1 MSDVMQQNA
10 GYGRSGRAV
19 PTHPLANAAP
29 VLEQALPQP
38 RADQIP
44 VSDGGGR
51 CGTRLFQ
58 NDQSIDLGNQFVC
71 RVSGKDIVDCLSHAR
86 KLLEPVVEADEPARI
101 DQIGPLEIDQNRV
114 MPVISVDEDK
124 IEADAI
130 VARRLEI
137 GMGGAFPEGDR
148 LGVDAR
154 GSQVPDHLCKL
165 IRIVG
170 ERIDHIEI
178 RSGRRVRI
186 AVDQFLQRAACCG
199 ADLQMGGRKC
209 VFPQQIGQGLAFIRA
224 AFRSKCLRR
233 CANHGGPPN
242 SGAFFPKPEVVST
255 RRLLKPRWPTTKTLL
270 TVST

>member
-51 CGTRLFQ
+51 R
-58 NDQSIDLGNQFVC
+58 
-71 RVSGKDIVDCLSHAR
+71 
-86 KLLEPVVEADEPARI
+86 
-101 DQIGPLEIDQNRV
+101 
-114 MPVISVDEDK
+114 
-124 IEADAI
+124 
-130 VARRLEI
+130 
-137 GMGGAFPEGDR
+137 
-148 LGVDAR
+148 
-154 GSQVPDHLCKL
+154 
-165 IRIVG
+165 
-170 ERIDHIEI
+170 
-178 RSGRRVRI
+178 
-186 AVDQFLQRAACCG
+186 
-199 ADLQMGGRKC
+199 
-209 VFPQQIGQGLAFIRA
+209 
-224 AFRSKCLRR
+224 
-233 CANHGGPPN
+233 GPPN